1 MGKILRYTIN
11 YGSFLIKGGDRRWII
26 LKETLPQDIKTA
38 IGDQLTKLRKAAGYK
53 NQQALSEK
61 TGIEKSTIGN
71 WESGRNI
78 PHPVYWDHLVK
89 ALNCTLD
96 ELFKPLLKESDLD
109 LEYLEMCREAKKIR
123 NNPKHWETLKIFING
138 IKHQKTESQ
147 REEGRD
153 TPGGH
158 VRSE

>member
-1 MGKILRYTIN
+1 MTM
-11 YGSFLIKGGDRRWII
+11 LIPDSV
-26 LKETLPQDIKTA
+26 KEAVGRNIK
-38 IGDQLTKLRKAAGYK
+38 KLRKEAGYK
-53 NQQALSEK
+53 TQKELAEK
-61 TGIEKSTIGN
+61 IGIEQTPLGN

-78 PHPVYWDHLVK
+78 PHPLYWDGLVK

-96 ELFKPLLKESDLD
+96 ELFKPLLNESDLD

-153 TPGGH
+153 APGGH
-158 VRSE
+158 ARSE